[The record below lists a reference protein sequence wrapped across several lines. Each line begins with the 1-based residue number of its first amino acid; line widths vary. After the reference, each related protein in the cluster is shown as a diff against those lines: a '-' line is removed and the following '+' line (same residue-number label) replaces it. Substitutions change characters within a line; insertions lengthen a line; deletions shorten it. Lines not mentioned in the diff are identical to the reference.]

1 MKKKI
6 SIVMAM
12 ALGLCLASCDTDNNY
27 DELPVCPVGAE
38 AAVGLY
44 KGKMEISGIGN
55 DTIVDVQVQVGRT
68 IAIAPMPLNLMMDS
82 IIAID
87 PKGETAKQLSSM
99 VYYSDY
105 TAKAAGESNVEFD
118 IPMSSSDLRILASD
132 KKYHVVRLG
141 IGKRA
146 DCVYAKKDS
155 TLSLNLKAADAVLDG
170 KKVERFKDISL
181 TITNAKRSKK

>member
-1 MKKKI
+1 MTKKF
-6 SIVMAM
+6 SIVMA
-12 ALGLCLASCDTDNNY
+12 LAAVLSFVACDIDDDNN
-27 DELPVCPVGAE
+27 LPACPTGAE
-38 AAVGLY
+38 AAVGMY
-44 KGKMEISGIGN
+44 EGKMEIAGMGN
-55 DTIVDVQVQVGRT
+55 DTVVDVRVQVGRS

-87 PKGETAKQLSSM
+87 PKGETAKELSKL

-105 TAKAAGESNVEFD
+105 TAKAAGETKIEFE

-132 KKYHVVRLG
+132 KKYHTMRLG

-146 DCVYAKKDS
+146 ECFYAKNDS

-170 KKVERFKDISL
+170 KKVERFKGISL